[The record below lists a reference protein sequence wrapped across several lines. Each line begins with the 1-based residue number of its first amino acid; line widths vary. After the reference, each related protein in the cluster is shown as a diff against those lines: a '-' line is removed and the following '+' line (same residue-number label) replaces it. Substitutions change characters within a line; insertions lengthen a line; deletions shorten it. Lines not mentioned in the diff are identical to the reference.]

1 MTVMPNV
8 VVSNSPPLFLSN
20 AATAANETEIDLV
33 IPQQLLDNWCWAA
46 VTMGLEAAFAVQPVR
61 SQCRI
66 VTDVLGTGTCCPEGA
81 DVVRCNVPHAPQPA
95 LRGLFRERVDAPEGT
110 SFSFVRDEIVDR
122 RLPVLANLGFR
133 SGRVGHLVVISGF
146 RRVGSA
152 VMLIVWDPYTG
163 QRSDEPL
170 RQFQQA
176 FRDKGT
182 WRASYRLQR
191 AMPVTPH

>member
-1 MTVMPNV
+1 MTIIPNV
-8 VVSNSPPLFLSN
+8 IASDSPPLFLSH
-20 AATAANETEIDLV
+20 AATVTNEAEIDLV

-46 VTMGLEAAFAVQPVR
+46 VTMGLETAFAVQPPR

-66 VTDVLGTGTCCPEGA
+66 VTDVLATGSCCPEGTK
-81 DVVRCNVPHAPQPA
+81 VVRCNVPHAPQPA
-95 LRGLFRERVDAPEGT
+95 LRGLFRERVDAPRGT
-110 SFSFVRDEIVDR
+110 SFPFVRDEIVHR

-133 SGRVGHLVVISGF
+133 TGRVGHLVVISGF

-152 VMLIVWDPYTG
+152 VTLIVWDPYTG

-191 AMPVTPH
+191 PMPVIAH